1 MKYCFFNLKQSK
13 AFIISLL
20 FFYQS
25 VNSTVIN
32 DIRIEGLQRVSS
44 EVIFSVL
51 PLSIGDSLDEVS
63 TADISRAIFAT
74 GLFEDIEIGVNNN
87 LLILKIEE
95 RPSISE
101 ITIDGNEAIDT
112 QVLLDGLKD
121 QGMAEG
127 QVFKQAIL
135 DGMRRELI
143 RQYSLQGRYD
153 AEIDTIITE
162 QPRNRVAIKIEIDEG
177 KGAKIHQIKFIGNKQ
192 YNDKDILSLMELK
205 YKGIFNKI
213 RGRNKY
219 SREKL
224 SGDLEAI
231 KDLYLNTGYL
241 QYNLQSVQVSV
252 GPKKDSVYI
261 TIILNEGERFKVNK
275 LSIAGDI
282 KNQANKLE
290 QVYLLKEDSIFSQA
304 YVTQT
309 EELMK
314 KVMGNDGFNFAEVE
328 GILDINKEEKSVDIT
343 FFIDPGKRTYVRRID
358 FMGNTKTEDQVLRRE
373 MRQIEGAIA
382 STELIELS
390 RNRLDRLGFFKEVKV
405 ENKNIPGV
413 EDMIDVLFEVEEQP
427 SGSISASLGF
437 SQDIGMIYGVDFQQN
452 NFLGT
457 GDRVSL
463 SANRSQFRTLF
474 SFSHNDPYFT
484 EDGVSRGFNLFYTKT
499 NFEEINIASYSANK
513 YGANVSF
520 GYPINETQ
528 RFSFNLGFENTE
540 IVTGPNVIQEISR
553 TPIPGIVDANTKYT
567 IIDPNL
573 NGDIIVQTNTPIDP
587 TDTVNQYID
596 FDTSLF
602 EVFPESE
609 QGFVDREGD
618 SFNIFPFTIKWRQS
632 ALNRGMLAT
641 RGYSQNLSLK
651 LAAPGSDV
659 QYGKLSYDGQ
669 IFFPLGKYTLRLTSE
684 LGYGFGYGSSE
695 ELPFFEHF
703 LAGGLGSVRGF
714 ETNSLGPYNSPAKEY
729 VLTDL
734 YDENDYIDIPLFD
747 DNGDPI
753 VDSNGAQQFIRD
765 YTTLLSA
772 GAYQQNSATGELIT
786 RDISGSRRFG
796 GNILFE
802 GSVELLF
809 PLPFLDDQ
817 RSVRSALFYD
827 FGNVFSTNCLSTQI
841 NCSDFDLGQLRSS
854 VGIGITWLSGF
865 GPLSFS
871 ISNII
876 DKQPLDRTENF
887 QFSIGRVF

>member
-153 AEIDTIITE
+153 AEIDTIVTK

-224 SGDLEAI
+224 SGDLETI

>member
-32 DIRIEGLQRVSS
+32 DIRIEGLKRVSS

-153 AEIDTIITE
+153 AEIDTIVTK

-224 SGDLEAI
+224 SGDLETI

-358 FMGNTKTEDQVLRRE
+358 FMGNTKTDDQVLRRE

-573 NGDIIVQTNTPIDP
+573 NGDIIIQTNTPIDP

-602 EVFPESE
+602 EVFTESE

-772 GAYQQNSATGELIT
+772 GAYQQNRATGELIT

-871 ISNII
+871 LSNII